1 MIERTAS
8 PRLLRL
14 AAQYPI
20 LTLTGP
26 RQSGK
31 TTLVRHIF
39 PDKPY
44 ASLED
49 LDIRRFAQS
58 DPRGFLAGFP
68 EGAVFDEIQRVP
80 DLLSYIQGIVDSK
93 QTKGMFVL
101 TGSQSFALMSGIS
114 QSLAGRTAIAELYP
128 LTLGEIS
135 TARELGDPWESIH
148 TGFYPR
154 VIADRLDPA
163 EAYSS
168 YLRTYVERD
177 IRNLSSVKD
186 LGRFETFLILCAGRT
201 GQLLNIASLAA
212 DSGVSQ
218 NTAKDWLSLLET
230 SYVLFLLRPWH
241 SNIGKRLIKS
251 PKLHFIDTGL
261 ACALLSIGS
270 PQVLSSHPLRGH
282 LFETMVV
289 ADILKQRS
297 HEGILGTMSFF
308 RDSGGREIDLFLV
321 GGEGID
327 QMEIKSG
334 STVGEDFLAPLRWAS
349 ELLPEIRSS
358 TLLYGGDA
366 SMLREGIAVKG
377 WKSLSG
383 RS

>member
-1 MIERTAS
+1 MIERSAS

-270 PQVLSSHPLRGH
+270 PRVLSSHPLRGH

-297 HEGILGTMSFF
+297 HEGTLGTMSFF
-308 RDSGGREIDLFLV
+308 RDSGGQEIDLFLV

-349 ELLPEIRSS
+349 ALLPNMRSS